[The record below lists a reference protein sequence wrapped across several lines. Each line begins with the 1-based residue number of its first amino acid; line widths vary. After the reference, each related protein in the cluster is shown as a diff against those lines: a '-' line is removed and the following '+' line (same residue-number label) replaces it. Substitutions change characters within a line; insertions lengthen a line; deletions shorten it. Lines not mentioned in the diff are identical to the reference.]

1 MKLVSIVLVLAV
13 GLLLASCAASPV
25 QTAAPANSPT
35 AAVLPAPDAT
45 AATAQARLIT
55 PEEAKQRL
63 ASEQGIVLLD
73 VREPDEYAE
82 GHIAGSVLLPLGD
95 ITAKVEVT
103 VPDKDTVV
111 FVYCRSGR
119 RSALAADELVKL
131 GYTQVFDLGGIIDWP
146 YGVEK

>member
-1 MKLVSIVLVLAV
+1 MKLVSLALTLAA
-13 GLLLASCAASPV
+13 GLLLASCAAMPV
-25 QTAAPANSPT
+25 QTAAPANTPT
-35 AAVLPAPDAT
+35 AAVLPAPDGT
-45 AATAQARLIT
+45 AALAQAHLIT
-55 PEEAKQRL
+55 PEDAKGRL

-119 RSALAADELVKL
+119 RSALAADELVKM

>member
-1 MKLVSIVLVLAV
+1 MKFFSIVMILAA
-13 GLLLASCAASPV
+13 GLLLASCAASPM
-25 QTAAPANSPT
+25 QTTAPANSPT
-35 AAVLPAPDAT
+35 AAVLPTPDAT
-45 AATAQARLIT
+45 AAQAQARLIT